1 MKRSP
6 SPSSDSAALD
16 RLPDDGVTG
25 ELVTALGEAR
35 RWNARIT
42 GLVAVAEKRGLARKQ
57 GYPSTTEWLMALS
70 GEPASI
76 CRSKVAVAEA
86 LAQMPATREAFAA
99 GEVSES
105 RVRVLAQAQA
115 LAPEQFAQDE
125 KQLVAAVV
133 DASSQQVPQVLATWR
148 RQTDPQ
154 AAEIEVERLRE
165 LRGLHVSKHW
175 TGMVHLNGDLDPA
188 GGLVVLEALRSLA
201 EPANLDPS
209 DRRTPAQARA
219 DALVEVC
226 QRFLQGGDGKRHPAQ
241 VLVTIPWNTLHAGR
255 GIVDTEAGPIGAAT
269 ARQLVCD
276 ATISRAPP
284 HPPNRCPSRWDGPP
298 GSCPTASADS
308 SNSETSTAPTPAATG
323 RPPGATPTTFSTG
336 QTEDR
341 PTCQTS
347 ACYVPTTTPSPTRKT
362 GTPNGSE
369 ARPAG
374 RSATPKGWGGS
385 ARGCVCLLPA
395 ASTASNSLPPEPACR
410 QQSGDHAPGGHDA
423 GIGPSPAVSQPRP
436 LQQPDHVGEGHGVV
450 QVGPAVRRSPPP
462 PPRRKPRPRPPPART
477 PCADAL
483 R

>member
-1 MKRSP
+1 MDLEAIAVSE
-6 SPSSDSAALD
+6 SSDSAALD

-99 GEVSES
+99 GELSES
-105 RVRVLAQAQA
+105 RVRVLAQAQT

-133 DASSQQVPQVLATWR
+133 DASSQQVPQVLATWK

-276 ATISRAPP
+276 ATISRVLLDPQSVPIEMGRATRVM
-284 HPPNRCPSRWDGPP
+284 PNRLRRLLELRDQGCTHP
-298 GSCPTASADS
+298 GC
-308 SNSETSTAPTPAATG
+308 
-323 RPPGATPTTFSTG
+323 
-336 QTEDR
+336 DR
-341 PTCQTS
+341 PATWCD
-347 ACYVPTTTPSPTRKT
+347 AHHILHWADGGPTDLSNLRLLCAHHHTL
-362 GTPNGSE
+362 
-369 ARPAG
+369 AHQDDWH
-374 RSATPKGWGGS
+374 PK
-385 ARGCVCLLPA
+385 R
-395 ASTASNSLPPEPACR
+395 E
-410 QQSGDHAPGGHDA
+410 
-423 GIGPSPAVSQPRP
+423 
-436 LQQPDHVGEGHGVV
+436 
-450 QVGPAVRRSPPP
+450 
-462 PPRRKPRPRPPPART
+462 
-477 PCADAL
+477 
-483 R
+483 